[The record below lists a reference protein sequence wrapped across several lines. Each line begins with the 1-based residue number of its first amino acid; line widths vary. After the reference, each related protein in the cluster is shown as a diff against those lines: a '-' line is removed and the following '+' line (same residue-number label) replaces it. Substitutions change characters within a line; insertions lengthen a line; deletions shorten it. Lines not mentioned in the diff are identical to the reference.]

1 MKRTLL
7 AVLCALAL
15 AGLSTAVAAAKP
27 GHGSK
32 SFTGS
37 FMCSDGSQVAVAL
50 SGNGRFS
57 TAHLVPSN
65 APAVPLKIDIVGTE
79 NGQVVFS
86 QHVSKKRL
94 LKRHKTT
101 LACSGTFTDTDPA
114 TGQPITITIDV
125 IVFLPHGRR

>member
-1 MKRTLL
+1 MKRTIL

-15 AGLSTAVAAAKP
+15 LGLSAAGAAAKP
-27 GHGSK
+27 GHGKK
-32 SFTGS
+32 SFSGT
-37 FMCSDGSQVAVAL
+37 FTCTDGSQVTVAL

-65 APAVPLKIDIVGTE
+65 APVVPLKLDIVGTE

-86 QHVSKKRL
+86 VHVQKKRMHP
-94 LKRHKTT
+94 RKTT
-101 LACSGTFTDTDPA
+101 LTCSGEFTQTDPA

-125 IVFLPHGRR
+125 IGFLPHGRR

>member
-1 MKRTLL
+1 MT
-7 AVLCALAL
+7 
-15 AGLSTAVAAAKP
+15 
-27 GHGSK
+27 
-32 SFTGS
+32 
-37 FMCSDGSQVAVAL
+37 VAL

-94 LKRHKTT
+94 HPRKTT
-101 LACSGTFTDTDPA
+101 LTCSGTFTDIDPSN
-114 TGQPITITIDV
+114 GQTVTITIDV
-125 IVFLPHGRR
+125 VVFLPHGRR